1 MDIACNYIKPDRI
14 TCVPNYKTNL
24 DYFEQIPRFRTI
36 LSKYSGNE
44 YCPSWDKMLSLDKN
58 DIMNYGYND
67 HWLATPEY
75 WEFQGQFKPYSCSSP
90 NAATP
95 KQVTLAL
102 GGLDNHKVYSYLP
115 DKSLVFYSFFDSK
128 TWQLKIQI
136 SSWVP
141 SFYTPCW
148 QSGPYR
154 PLCRG

>member
-1 MDIACNYIKPDRI
+1 MELLVELKCR
-14 TCVPNYKTNL
+14 VL
-24 DYFEQIPRFRTI
+24 I

-102 GGLDNHKVYSYLP
+102 GGLDNHKESIINIPSKGSDPNVKMLRTLLLIFQYFGKRYIHDFRFYRLNYSP
-115 DKSLVFYSFFDSK
+115 ASFKTSSAFCRNSSTRFTSLSYS
-128 TWQLKIQI
+128 
-136 SSWVP
+136 
-141 SFYTPCW
+141 
-148 QSGPYR
+148 
-154 PLCRG
+154 